1 LYWCFFFDLA
11 FEGETML
18 DIGILAGKAGLNINI
33 LQVEAVGDIGIL
45 HGEASI
51 DGGSE
56 KAPARNCTRN

>member
-1 LYWCFFFDLA
+1 
-11 FEGETML
+11 ML